1 MKCPEINTIKTNAFR
16 GLILS
21 LLREIKN
28 KAIHKYFV
36 LQIRSEECDI
46 MSFVRKNFGHD
57 EKYLSLPNISE
68 KRVYRTQF
76 QPWGYPLLLYS
87 D

>member
-1 MKCPEINTIKTNAFR
+1 MKCPEINTMKTNAFR

-28 KAIHKYFV
+28 KTIYKYFV
-36 LQIRSEECDI
+36 LQIRSKECDI
-46 MSFVRKNFGHD
+46 MPFVRKNSGHD
-57 EKYLSLPNISE
+57 EKYLSLANISE

-76 QPWGYPLLLYS
+76 QPWGYPLLLY
-87 D
+87 

>member
-1 MKCPEINTIKTNAFR
+1 MQ
-16 GLILS
+16 S
-21 LLREIKN
+21 D
-28 KAIHKYFV
+28 
-36 LQIRSEECDI
+36 ECDI
-46 MSFVRKNFGHD
+46 MSFVRKNSGHD
-57 EKYLSLPNISE
+57 EKYFSLPNINE